1 MLKPLDIEELF
12 VRLLATVRIGAVSS
26 NSSSEFKSSSLLNL
40 CLLSEPKPSSARPA
54 ASAVDVFSPK
64 QDKLV
69 GNFPTDSGSLK
80 DLYELSVFP
89 LESECEDLLLVI
101 LDV

>member
-26 NSSSEFKSSSLLNL
+26 NSSSTFISSSLLNL
-40 CLLSEPKPSSARPA
+40 CMLSEPKPSSARPA

-64 QDKLV
+64 QEKLV
-69 GNFPTDSGSLK
+69 GNFPTDSGSLM
-80 DLYELSVFP
+80 DLQEPSVFP
-89 LESECEDLLLVI
+89 PESEYKVLLLVI